1 MESKSE
7 KTGKAKGGI
16 ARAESLSSEERKAI
30 ARKAAVAR
38 WGLVAIHKGNF
49 KEEFGIDVDCYVLN
63 DDAKT
68 AVISK
73 RGMGAALGYTGQGGT
88 NFLRLI
94 KQKTM
99 SEYVGPEL
107 AQKIENPIKFQRAR
121 VDPDNQSMPTIHGY
135 DVTILI
141 DVCQAIIR
149 AEADRKLKTNQAEI
163 AKQAHIILN
172 ASAKSGIKGLV
183 YALAGYRPE
192 VQEVIEAFKVYILEE
207 AKKYEK
213 EFPTELYAEWQRLYN
228 ITPPQR
234 GKNWKEMHLT
244 VDHIYYP
251 LAKSDGKLLELLR
264 SAKNSGGDRNKKLFQ
279 FLNEIGARALRIQLG
294 RVLEMAESSKDKKEY
309 EGKIKERFG
318 AQEQEQYSLFP
329 TYPIS

>member
-1 MESKSE
+1 MTAFAGAACSIGQSGIWRASKGNLNPETPSPAIGVSPRPWVFFVLTYPSPEGGFADAE
-7 KTGKAKGGI
+7 KGGGI

-121 VDPDNQSMPTIHGY
+121 VDPENQSMPTIHGY

-149 AEADRKLKTNQAEI
+149 AEVDRKLKTNQAEI

-192 VQEVIEAFKVYILEE
+192 VQEV
-207 AKKYEK
+207 
-213 EFPTELYAEWQRLYN
+213 
-228 ITPPQR
+228 
-234 GKNWKEMHLT
+234 
-244 VDHIYYP
+244 
-251 LAKSDGKLLELLR
+251 
-264 SAKNSGGDRNKKLFQ
+264 
-279 FLNEIGARALRIQLG
+279 
-294 RVLEMAESSKDKKEY
+294 KDKKEY

-318 AQEQEQYSLFP
+318 AQEQYSLFP

>member
-1 MESKSE
+1 MGVFVLTYPSPEGGFADAE
-7 KTGKAKGGI
+7 KGGGI
-16 ARAESLSSEERKAI
+16 ARAESLSSEERKAL
-30 ARKAAVAR
+30 ARNAAVAR

-88 NFLRLI
+88 NFLRLT
-94 KQKTM
+94 KEKTM
-99 SEYVGPEL
+99 SEYVGPEF

-121 VDPDNQSMPTIHGY
+121 VDPENQSMPTIHGY

-172 ASAKSGIKGLV
+172 ASANPGLRGLFTLSPDTVQKFKRLKTKKSMKG
-183 YALAGYRPE
+183 
-192 VQEVIEAFKVYILEE
+192 K
-207 AKKYEK
+207 
-213 EFPTELYAEWQRLYN
+213 
-228 ITPPQR
+228 
-234 GKNWKEMHLT
+234 
-244 VDHIYYP
+244 
-251 LAKSDGKLLELLR
+251 
-264 SAKNSGGDRNKKLFQ
+264 
-279 FLNEIGARALRIQLG
+279 
-294 RVLEMAESSKDKKEY
+294 
-309 EGKIKERFG
+309 
-318 AQEQEQYSLFP
+318 
-329 TYPIS
+329 

>member
-1 MESKSE
+1 MTAFAGAACSIGQSGIWRASRGNLNPETPNPAIGVSPRPWAFFVLTYPSPEGGFADAE
-7 KTGKAKGGI
+7 KGGGI

-121 VDPDNQSMPTIHGY
+121 ADPENQSMPTIHGY

-149 AEADRKLKTNQAEI
+149 AEVDKKLKTNQAEI

-192 VQEVIEAFKVYILEE
+192 VQEV
-207 AKKYEK
+207 
-213 EFPTELYAEWQRLYN
+213 
-228 ITPPQR
+228 
-234 GKNWKEMHLT
+234 
-244 VDHIYYP
+244 
-251 LAKSDGKLLELLR
+251 
-264 SAKNSGGDRNKKLFQ
+264 
-279 FLNEIGARALRIQLG
+279 
-294 RVLEMAESSKDKKEY
+294 KDKKEY

-318 AQEQEQYSLFP
+318 AQEQEQYSLSP